1 LQNCIKRKLI
11 ATSENF
17 VDNRVRRANFPARHF
32 IKERQRDNVVFR
44 FFPLGIP
51 HYQSSY
57 QFDFFYSLVFFDFF
71 YWSIFKFFWYIL
83 NCK

>member
-1 LQNCIKRKLI
+1 MSQDYLLLQKLLQNCIKCKLI

-17 VDNRVRRANFPARHF
+17 VYNRVRQANFPARHF
-32 IKERQRDNVVFR
+32 IKERQRDKVVSR

-57 QFDFFYSLVFFDFF
+57 QFDFLYSLVLFDFL
-71 YWSIFKFFWYIL
+71 Y
-83 NCK
+83 